1 MQRSGSTLCEQ
12 ILSSHS
18 KISGAGELTYLAEM
32 SGINQIINPEDI
44 HLEKFES
51 VVNNIDSSQEV
62 RSDYL
67 EAIKSHAEK
76 NSEYVC
82 DKMPH
87 NYVLIGL
94 IKYLFPE
101 GKIIYCKRNPMDNC
115 FSLYS
120 HKFTE
125 LSHQYSYN
133 QKMLAMYYKLHVE
146 LMNFWIDKYK
156 DSIFI
161 LDNEELVNNQETVSK
176 QLIDFCDV
184 EWEDQCLDFY
194 KTKRQVRTASIEQ
207 VRQPINK
214 KSIGA
219 WKKYEKYFKD
229 LVEELNVK

>member
-1 MQRSGSTLCEQ
+1 MPRSGTTLCEQ

-18 KISGAGELTYLAEM
+18 KIEGAGELTYLSEM
-32 SGINQIINPEDI
+32 SGINQIINPTDI
-44 HLEKFES
+44 HLEKFENI
-51 VVNNIDSSQEV
+51 VNDENASQKV

-67 EAIKSHAEK
+67 EALKSHAGK
-76 NSEYVC
+76 SSEYVC

-101 GKIIYCKRNPMDNC
+101 GKIIYCKRNPIDNC

-133 QKMLAMYYKLHVE
+133 QNMLAKYYKLHAE
-146 LMNFWIDKYK
+146 LMNFWIEQYK
-156 DSIFI
+156 EDIFI
-161 LDNEELVNNQETVSK
+161 LDNEELVNNQESVSRK
-176 QLIDFCDV
+176 LIDFCEL
-184 EWEDQCLDFY
+184 EWESKCLEFH

-207 VRQPINK
+207 VRQPMNK

-219 WKKYEKYFKD
+219 WKKYENHLQE
-229 LVEELNVK
+229 LVTSLNE